1 VEKHRHIVS
10 NYQLND
16 KERQLRHIMAR
27 QILQQCLE
35 CSAWSLS
42 TTCPICGGKAQAAA
56 PIKWSPE
63 DHRASIRRKMY
74 DVNSKKWTKNLPELD
89 SLDEMKAN
97 SKKPL
102 EEE

>member
-1 VEKHRHIVS
+1 MYQKKTEIVEAFFKHITYVAT
-10 NYQLND
+10 Q
-16 KERQLRHIMAR
+16 M
-27 QILQQCLE
+27 LQQCLE

-74 DVNSKKWTKNLPELD
+74 DVNSKKWTDDLPELD
-89 SLDEMKAN
+89 SLDEMK
-97 SKKPL
+97 SKTITT
-102 EEE
+102 EEEE

>member
-1 VEKHRHIVS
+1 
-10 NYQLND
+10 
-16 KERQLRHIMAR
+16 MAR
-27 QILQQCLE
+27 QMLQQCLE

-74 DVNSKKWTKNLPELD
+74 DVNSKKWTDDLPELD
-89 SLDEMKAN
+89 SLDEMK
-97 SKKPL
+97 SKTITT
-102 EEE
+102 EEEE

>member
-1 VEKHRHIVS
+1 
-10 NYQLND
+10 
-16 KERQLRHIMAR
+16 MAR
-27 QILQQCLE
+27 QMLQQCLE

-74 DVNSKKWTKNLPELD
+74 DVNSKKWTDDLPELD
-89 SLDEMKAN
+89 SLDEMK
-97 SKKPL
+97 SKTVTT
-102 EEE
+102 EEEE

>member
-1 VEKHRHIVS
+1 
-10 NYQLND
+10 
-16 KERQLRHIMAR
+16 
-27 QILQQCLE
+27 
-35 CSAWSLS
+35 LS

-74 DVNSKKWTKNLPELD
+74 DVNSKKWTDDLPELD
-89 SLDEMKAN
+89 SLDEMK
-97 SKKPL
+97 SKIITTL

>member
-1 VEKHRHIVS
+1 
-10 NYQLND
+10 
-16 KERQLRHIMAR
+16 MAR

-74 DVNSKKWTKNLPELD
+74 DVNQKKWTDDLPELD
-89 SLDEMKAN
+89 SLDEMK
-97 SKKPL
+97 SKIITTL

>member
-1 VEKHRHIVS
+1 
-10 NYQLND
+10 
-16 KERQLRHIMAR
+16 MAR

-74 DVNSKKWTKNLPELD
+74 DVNSKKWTDDLPELG
-89 SLDEMKAN
+89 SLDEMK
-97 SKKPL
+97 SKSITT
-102 EEE
+102 EEEE

>member
-1 VEKHRHIVS
+1 
-10 NYQLND
+10 
-16 KERQLRHIMAR
+16 MAR
-27 QILQQCLE
+27 QMLQQCLE

-74 DVNSKKWTKNLPELD
+74 DVNQKKWTDDLPELD
-89 SLDEMKAN
+89 SLDEMK
-97 SKKPL
+97 SKIITTL